1 MIFRRLILVAV
12 VLAGFWGPGKS
23 DAHALEPGFLE
34 LQNIAGSEWRVTW
47 RKPQV
52 SGQPMSIDAVLPE
65 GCDKRRGPS
74 ASFDGRAFLSSWIA
88 LCKDGIA
95 GGEIR
100 IDGLERTRTDV
111 LVRYSV
117 GEDTSPKAVRLT
129 AANPAFTVPMEQGG
143 PGMFGTYFFL
153 GVDHILMGIDHLMF
167 VFLLVLLIRNWRRL
181 FAAVTSFTMAHSLS
195 LGAASL
201 GWIIVPA
208 RPVEAIVALSIVFL
222 AAELLQTQKDRPRL
236 TERYPW
242 SLGFVFGLLH
252 GLGFARALLEIG
264 LPERDVLTAL
274 FAFNVGVEAGQI
286 LFIVVVLAVG
296 AALRRLYPGRAQSLN
311 LQGSMGVRATAYCIG
326 SLAAFWVLERI
337 AVIVT

>member
-1 MIFRRLILVAV
+1 MFRHLILIAV

-34 LQNIAGSEWRVTW
+34 LQYIGGSEWRITW

-65 GCDKRRGPS
+65 GCDERRGPS

-88 LCKDGIA
+88 VCKDGIA

-111 LVRYSV
+111 LVRYSLA
-117 GEDTSPKAVRLT
+117 EDNSPKAVRLT
-129 AANPAFTVPMEQGG
+129 AAKPAFTVPIKQDGL
-143 PGMFGTYFFL
+143 GMFGTYFSL
-153 GVDHILMGIDHLMF
+153 GVDHILMGIDHLLF
-167 VFLLVLLIRNWRRL
+167 VFLLVLLIREWRRL
-181 FAAVTSFTMAHSLS
+181 FAAVTSFTVAHSLS

-208 RPVEAIVALSIVFL
+208 RPVEAVVALSIVFL
-222 AAELLQTQKDRPRL
+222 AAELLQAKEGQPRL

-264 LPERDVLTAL
+264 LPEKDVLTAL

-286 LFIVVVLAVG
+286 LFILVVLAVG
-296 AALRRLYPGRAQSLN
+296 AALARLYPSQAQGLN
-311 LQGSMGVRATAYCIG
+311 LRGSVGVRATAYCIG
-326 SLAAFWVLERI
+326 TIAAFWVFERI